1 MTSVHFGTTGY
12 WHNPHTAARW
22 LPGITTYYYGPSPP
36 KYKEKIHSEHQGCHH
51 LLI

>member
-1 MTSVHFGTTGY
+1 MKSVHFGTTV
-12 WHNPHTAARW
+12 HINPHTASARW